1 VDEEIPGIGL
11 TEAVQTLRAE
21 LLAAQRDPNR
31 EDVQFPIQSIT
42 LELRVAATRTADGKA
57 GFKIPFVNA
66 ELGAGAGWQKE
77 TLQAITVVFDAPV
90 DQAGNP
96 VKIVSAGDQ
105 VKG

>member
-1 VDEEIPGIGL
+1 MGL
-11 TEAVQTLRAE
+11 TKAVHTLRAD
-21 LLAAQRDPNR
+21 LLAAQRDPSHQSI
-31 EDVQFPIQSIT
+31 QFPIQSIT
-42 LELRVAATRTADGKA
+42 IELQVAATCSADGRA

-77 TLQAITVVFDAPV
+77 SLQTITVVFDAPV

-96 VKIVSAGDQ
+96 VKVVSAGDQ